1 MTTIQEYLNEDKN
14 TDHIY
19 IEGNWYHSMLDGGEL
34 DLSTFPNVKKININ
48 GIHITKPPVTK
59 ITLKN
64 LTKLEELHL
73 WYTEIKDLNFL
84 NELPNPEKLK
94 VLSIPSNNFNT
105 SDLTIFERFIN
116 LQELNIS
123 NLSHYGE
130 KNGTFNSFK
139 GTLTPFLKGI
149 SKLNVERTLLSS
161 SAK

>member
-1 MTTIQEYLNEDKN
+1 MTTVQEYLNQDKN

-34 DLSTFPNVKKININ
+34 DLSDFSNVKKININ
-48 GIHITKPPVTK
+48 GINLKPALTK

-94 VLSIPSNNFNT
+94 VLSIPNNNFSK
-105 SDLTIFERFIN
+105 SDLTIFERFAN
-116 LQELNIS
+116 LSELNIS
-123 NLSHYGE
+123 NLSNRGGNQFE
-130 KNGTFNSFK
+130 GK
-139 GTLTPFLKGI
+139 LTPFLKSI
-149 SKLNVERTLLSS
+149 SKLDYQNTLI
-161 SAK
+161 K